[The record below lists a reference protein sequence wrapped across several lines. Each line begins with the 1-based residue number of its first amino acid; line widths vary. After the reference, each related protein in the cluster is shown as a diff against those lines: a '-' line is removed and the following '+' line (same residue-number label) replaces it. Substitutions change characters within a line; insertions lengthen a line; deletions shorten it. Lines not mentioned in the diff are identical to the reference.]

1 MATATAPAQ
10 ASLTDDKNNKAAP
23 AETLES
29 LQAEYKK
36 LSEDI
41 DSLSDADFK
50 RHGDIALKIR
60 KMGAAKREAIA
71 EAVAAFLKTGQTF
84 ADFYKAV
91 VAKDAGK
98 AAEVTSL
105 FNAEQIAAAYK
116 ATGGT
121 VGKGTGK
128 GKPKK
133 AGETTAVDPNNVIKF
148 DGNGSRPPI
157 YNKDDYKQSYTK
169 QVLKDLYEKNP
180 EFDKFVAAL
189 SASYTE
195 SGKTYFATEEGKKEL
210 VQIHNAA
217 KTKKVA
223 PKAAA
228 KTTAAPAPA
237 AA

>member
-1 MATATAPAQ
+1 MATAPAQ
-10 ASLTDDKNNKAAP
+10 ASLTDDKNTKAAP

-60 KMGAAKREAIA
+60 KMGAAKREALA

-116 ATGGT
+116 ATGGKT
-121 VGKGTGK
+121 ATKGK
-128 GKPKK
+128 GKGKE
-133 AGETTAVDPNNVIKF
+133 AGATTEVDPNNFMKF
-148 DGNGSRPPI
+148 DGKGKRPAI
-157 YNKDDYKQSYTK
+157 YNKDDHKQTYTK
-169 QVLKDLYEKNP
+169 QVLKDLYEANKDY
-180 EFDKFVAAL
+180 DKFVAAL
-189 SASYTE
+189 EPSYTNA
-195 SGKTYFATEEGKKEL
+195 GAAWFATDDGKKEL
-210 VQIHNAA
+210 EKIYDAA
-217 KTKKVA
+217 KTKKVQA
-223 PKAAA
+223 KPASKTAAA
-228 KTTAAPAPA
+228 K
-237 AA
+237 